1 MTILLQSSRQLMKSI
16 LTFLFLKKIPKSI
29 LNILEAISANNNSN
43 QVDVLETKE
52 PLLLLEN
59 TTFQQL
65 LQLTDLLVKIISKCV
80 ANLILTINPALF
92 VVRTQMLN
100 IFDSMDLQ
108 KLSSF
113 LSQCQLHFC
122 TNLGQFSINA
132 TKMLGVVYT
141 RRQKS
146 MKLAQKCAEYVNSV
160 KRVQ

>member
-1 MTILLQSSRQLMKSI
+1 MKSI
-16 LTFLFLKKIPKSI
+16 LTFLSLKKIPKSVP
-29 LNILEAISANNNSN
+29 NTLEAISANNNSN
-43 QVDVLETKE
+43 QVDTLETKK

-59 TTFQQL
+59 AIFQQL